1 MANTV
6 NDTLIA
12 GDDWKAVATGIAG
25 YITASKPCF
34 YVISDINPTSLEKG
48 HRLGTDD
55 GIGYLLGNT
64 EVLWM
69 KSDQNCVIVH
79 TPGDVV

>member
-1 MANTV
+1 MANTI
-6 NDTLIA
+6 NDKLIA
-12 GDDWKAVATGIAG
+12 GDAWKAIATGIAG
-25 YITASKPCF
+25 YVTASKPCF
-34 YVISDINPTSLEKG
+34 YAISDINPTSLEKG
-48 HRLGTDD
+48 HSLGTDD

-79 TPGDVV
+79 TTGSY